1 MEVAG
6 TGPWHEGSWYRLMS
20 FGNLL
25 RHGGRWY
32 RPHGAKAVM
41 EVAGTGPWHE
51 GS

>member
-1 MEVAG
+1 MLVYEDQMCVEVVDTVNMLG
-6 TGPWHEGSWYRLMS
+6 
-20 FGNLL
+20 
-25 RHGGRWY
+25 HGGRWY